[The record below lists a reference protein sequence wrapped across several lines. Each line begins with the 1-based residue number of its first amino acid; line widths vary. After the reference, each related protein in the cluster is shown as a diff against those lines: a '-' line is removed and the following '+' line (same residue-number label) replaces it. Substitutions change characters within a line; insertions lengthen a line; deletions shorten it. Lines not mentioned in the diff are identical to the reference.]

1 MRGQLDAIDLPLDD
15 ELKQGSLQNPIQSRD
30 SDQAREDRN
39 ASADEDGILS
49 ETPNDW
55 QDDGRDGHLPQRRKS
70 SLLTEAGAFGRISG
84 ARRLGS
90 IRRDVGLNRLLW
102 NLAETYAN

>member
-1 MRGQLDAIDLPLDD
+1 VTRGGFKVRFA
-15 ELKQGSLQNPIQSRD
+15 
-30 SDQAREDRN
+30 
-39 ASADEDGILS
+39 
-49 ETPNDW
+49 
-55 QDDGRDGHLPQRRKS
+55 
-70 SLLTEAGAFGRISG
+70 EAGASGRISG